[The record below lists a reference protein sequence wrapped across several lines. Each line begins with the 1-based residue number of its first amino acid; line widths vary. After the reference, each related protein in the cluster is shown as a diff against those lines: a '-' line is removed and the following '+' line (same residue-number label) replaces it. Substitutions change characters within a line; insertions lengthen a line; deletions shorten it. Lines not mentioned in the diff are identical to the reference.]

1 VVSKNGGIQNPEDLD
16 VSDDS
21 FDCFLHDV
29 NKPHDLATS
38 QYDMISMYLN
48 FVKGGSLGSFCW
60 RAESGCNHNKET
72 DSCKDL
78 TAQLVTG

>member
-1 VVSKNGGIQNPEDLD
+1 MVSKNGGIQNPEDLD

-48 FVKGGSLGSFCW
+48 FVKGG
-60 RAESGCNHNKET
+60 
-72 DSCKDL
+72 
-78 TAQLVTG
+78 

>member
-1 VVSKNGGIQNPEDLD
+1 MVSKYGGLQNPEDLD

-21 FDCFLHDV
+21 FDGFLHDV

-48 FVKGGSLGSFCW
+48 FVSNTIDRENSHFFV
-60 RAESGCNHNKET
+60 ET
-72 DSCKDL
+72 NL
-78 TAQLVTG
+78 PTPIIY